1 MPFVVLALAYRPDG
15 EQLAVACLN
24 AQITFWTV
32 KHCTQTGSIEG
43 RHDLGYARKD
53 TDKISGKKATAAKY
67 VVTLHLLMIVYV
79 RLAAV
84 AVTDDMQTHF
94 IVEIVEN
101 PLIVSRAFNTL
112 CYTADGKCLMAAGQ
126 SKNVSIYSV
135 EDQILMKQLEI
146 TRNQSLDGTMVRFR

>member
-1 MPFVVLALAYRPDG
+1 MPCAVLALAYRPDG

-67 VVTLHLLMIVYV
+67 VVTLHLLIVVDV
-79 RLAAV
+79 RLAAG
-84 AVTDDMQTHF
+84 TFYCRQLQTHF
-94 IVEIVEN
+94 IVPIVE
-101 PLIVSRAFNTL
+101 
-112 CYTADGKCLMAAGQ
+112 
-126 SKNVSIYSV
+126 
-135 EDQILMKQLEI
+135 KQL
-146 TRNQSLDGTMVRFR
+146 TVPGLLTPCATLQTASA